1 MAVAAGTRAPSLPHR
16 RTGVRLV
23 KGSGPNICPRIIL
36 EGTRGNMAD
45 QKAASKVERQ
55 FKNDGTAVW
64 SDDECVQKLA
74 TLIEIRDS
82 RDLAEIAKLI
92 GRLAVPVE

>member
-1 MAVAAGTRAPSLPHR
+1 MTH
-16 RTGVRLV
+16 
-23 KGSGPNICPRIIL
+23 
-36 EGTRGNMAD
+36 
-45 QKAASKVERQ
+45 QKEASKVERQ
-55 FKNDGTAVW
+55 LKSDGTALW

-74 TLIEIRDS
+74 ALIEIRDS

>member
-1 MAVAAGTRAPSLPHR
+1 VTAGARAPSLPR
-16 RTGVRLV
+16 GCAGVRLV
-23 KGSGPNICPRIIL
+23 KGLETNICPRIIL
-36 EGTRGNMAD
+36 AGARGNMTH
-45 QKAASKVERQ
+45 QKEASKVERQ
-55 FKNDGTAVW
+55 LKSDGTALW

-74 TLIEIRDS
+74 ALIEIRDS